1 MDEPLDPLV
10 AIVVQ
15 RATRNDEQPA
25 GVPDRPANQ
34 PGVGDRLRGIEDAA
48 VMIGAEP
55 RKLPDTAVFVREGIV
70 LRDPQRIVQG
80 RDAQREGDWELLIE
94 DLPFADLAAVPGGR
108 AQDIVPTGTR

>member
-1 MDEPLDPLV
+1 MDEPLDAFV

-48 VMIGAEP
+48 VMVGAEP
-55 RKLPDTAVFVREGIV
+55 RKLPDTAEFVREGIV
-70 LRDPQRIVQG
+70 LRDPQRIVQDETLSG
-80 RDAQREGDWELLIE
+80 KGIGN
-94 DLPFADLAAVPGGR
+94 F
-108 AQDIVPTGTR
+108 